1 MKKVLLFITSTILA
15 VNLYAQEGT
24 KQFMPNNDV
33 TERLWLEFELNG
45 QTNGTEGCPE
55 NERINI
61 YLRAGEKLRFGMKMA
76 DFAWGDYDGTAY
88 SIYIDDFSFR
98 LRKPNNTQAIAR
110 TQICEPG
117 DAGFIE
123 NYDQAVAGPNGA
135 KLNGQTITNGYTPIV
150 YTATETGNY
159 FIEFESWD
167 NYIGGS
173 RNTNWRFA
181 LELFDVTVTDADDNI
196 ITNPGDP
203 NRSAGRLWSKSWAL
217 TTASF
222 TKYPI
227 NAHFF
232 VVTSDEFIN
241 KVNFKQYP
249 YSFKFVA
256 NHYGI
261 KTESED
267 DHYVRRTQSQVN
279 DQISGSIGEYPIFLN
294 DPDRS
299 VWPNTMLPPPTV
311 EVWTEEGKFF
321 DYQYNRNPMYVD
333 TDFSNVVLTK
343 NHPDCPHQD
352 ITFFKIDANIDGFT
366 AILIDANNDGTF
378 TTDGSDRVI
387 YRELRKGLNYILWD
401 FKTDND
407 ADVPNGTYSASATF
421 YGRGPSHFPMHDV
434 EQLDGIVTSAI
445 RPFNKLVN
453 TIYWD
458 DRNIQDPTG

>member
-33 TERLWLEFELNG
+33 TERLWLEFRLG
-45 QTNGTEGCPE
+45 SQTNGTENCPE
-55 NERINI
+55 NERINV
-61 YLRAGEKLRFGMKMA
+61 YLRAGEKVYFGMRMA
-76 DFAWGDYDGTAY
+76 DFAEGWYWDEYTY
-88 SIYIDDFSFR
+88 YINRFSFR
-98 LRKPNNTQAIAR
+98 LHKPGDDDNPEDFAISRTRIRKPG
-110 TQICEPG
+110 E
-117 DAGFIE
+117 AGFIDD
-123 NYDQAVAGPNGA
+123 YDEAVAGPIGA
-135 KLNGQTITNGYTPIV
+135 KLNGQPISGGYEPII
-150 YTATETGNY
+150 YIAEETGNY
-159 FIEFESWD
+159 YFEFESWRGT
-167 NYIGGS
+167 IGVTQQN
-173 RNTNWRFA
+173 RRFA
-181 LELFDVTVTDADDNI
+181 LELFDVTVTDANNNI

-352 ITFFKIDANIDGFT
+352 ITFFK
-366 AILIDANNDGTF
+366 
-378 TTDGSDRVI
+378 
-387 YRELRKGLNYILWD
+387 
-401 FKTDND
+401 
-407 ADVPNGTYSASATF
+407 
-421 YGRGPSHFPMHDV
+421 
-434 EQLDGIVTSAI
+434 
-445 RPFNKLVN
+445 
-453 TIYWD
+453 
-458 DRNIQDPTG
+458 